1 MITIFTKWESSL
13 AACQLFAG
21 IDSEEL
27 KIMLECLN
35 PAVRSFKKDEYLSV
49 QGDDLYGL
57 GVLLE
62 GEAMVAKENAAGE
75 RVILAVLGP
84 GDLFGETAAF
94 SGAGKWPASV
104 IAQGDCKAFFLPPEK
119 ITGNCQKQ
127 CPSHRRLITNML
139 RIVSDK
145 ALALNKKVEY
155 LTIKSMRGKI
165 SAFLLEQYEKQG
177 SATFLLPL
185 KRNEMAEFLNVTRPS
200 LSREMCRMR
209 DEGIID
215 FHQSTIKIKDLEALR
230 DSIE

>member
-1 MITIFTKWESSL
+1 M
-13 AACQLFAG
+13 AACRLFAG
-21 IDSEEL
+21 IDGEEL
-27 KIMLECLN
+27 KVMLECLN
-35 PAVRSFKKDEYLSV
+35 PAIRSYKKDEYLSV

-57 GVLLE
+57 GVLLA
-62 GEAMVAKENAAGE
+62 GEALVVKENAAGE
-75 RVILAVLGP
+75 RVIMAVLGA
-84 GDLFGETAAF
+84 GDIFGETAAF
-94 SGAGKWPASV
+94 SGTRKWPASV
-104 IAQGDCKAFFLPPEK
+104 LAQGNCRAFFLPPEK
-119 ITGNCQKQ
+119 ITGNCQRQ

-185 KRNEMAEFLNVTRPS
+185 KRNEMAEFLNVARPS

-230 DSIE
+230 NSIE

>member
-1 MITIFTKWESSL
+1 M

-21 IDSEEL
+21 INSEEL
-27 KIMLECLN
+27 KVMLECLN
-35 PAVRSFKKDEYLSV
+35 PAIHSYKKDEYLSV

-62 GEAMVAKENAAGE
+62 GEVMVVKENAAGE
-75 RVILAVLGP
+75 RVIMAVLGA
-84 GDLFGETAAF
+84 GDIFGETAAF
-94 SGAGKWPASV
+94 SGAQKWPASV
-104 IAQGDCKAFFLPPEK
+104 LSQKNCKAFFLPPQK
-119 ITGNCQKQ
+119 ITGNCQRQ

-177 SATFLLPL
+177 SATFILSL
-185 KRNEMAEFLNVTRPS
+185 KRNEMAEFLNVARPS

-209 DEGIID
+209 DEGLID
-215 FHQSTIKIKDLEALR
+215 FHQSTIKIEDLEALKNL
-230 DSIE
+230 IE